1 MIPTLGLM
9 IWAYCTA
16 RLLEIGTRDSGKVAR
31 VFVGIA
37 IALALIV
44 LAYGCI
50 DLHLRGTATP
60 GMP

>member
-16 RLLEIGTRDSGKVAR
+16 RLIEIGTRDGGKFVRVLTGIVIAVAL
-31 VFVGIA
+31 V
-37 IALALIV
+37 V

-50 DLHLRGTATP
+50 DLHLRGVSTP
-60 GMP
+60 AIP